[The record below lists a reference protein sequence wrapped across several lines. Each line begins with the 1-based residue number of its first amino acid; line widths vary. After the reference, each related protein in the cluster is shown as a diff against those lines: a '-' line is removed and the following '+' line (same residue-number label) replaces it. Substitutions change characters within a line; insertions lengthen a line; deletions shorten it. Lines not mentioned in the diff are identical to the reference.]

1 MRRCVPREERL
12 EILRKCHAEEY
23 GGHYSHFR
31 TQAKVWSSGFY
42 WPEMHEDT
50 KRYVASCPECQRTG
64 NISQRNSM
72 PLRYNLQ
79 IDLFDVW
86 GIDFMGPFKNS
97 HGYEHILVMVDYVSK
112 WVEAMPCHKAST
124 EESIAMIKNM
134 VFPRFGTPR
143 ILISDGGTHFTGK
156 TFKKCLSKLGI
167 EHRVS
172 TAYHPQTNG
181 QAETSNRQLKSIL
194 NKTIEKGGKDWSKK
208 LDRALWAY
216 RTAFKTPI
224 GMTPYQF
231 VYGKACHLP
240 VELEHKAY
248 WAIKEMNLDLDATV
262 VKRRIQISELEE
274 MRLKAYENA
283 SIYKERIKRWYDK
296 RLRKKEF
303 KEGDKVLLYNSRFK
317 TFGKGK
323 LQSKWDGPYVVHSV
337 LSNGAVTIMDVKG
350 YQFMVNGQRLKLYY
364 EPDIVPLHQVDVFT
378 MEEEPERPA

>member
-1 MRRCVPREERL
+1 
-12 EILRKCHAEEY
+12 
-23 GGHYSHFR
+23 
-31 TQAKVWSSGFY
+31 
-42 WPEMHEDT
+42 MHEDT

-72 PLRYNLQ
+72 PLKYNLQ
-79 IDLFDVW
+79 IDIFDVW

-97 HGYEHILVMVDYVSK
+97 FGFEYILVMVDYVSK
-112 WVEAMPCHKAST
+112 WVETIPCRKAST
-124 EESIAMIKNM
+124 EESITMIKN
-134 VFPRFGTPR
+134 VIFPRFGTPR

-156 TFKKCLSKLGI
+156 NFKKCLSKLGI
-167 EHRVS
+167 E
-172 TAYHPQTNG
+172 
-181 QAETSNRQLKSIL
+181 QAETSNRQLISIL

-208 LDRALWAY
+208 LDGALWAY

-248 WAIKEMNLDLDATV
+248 WATKEVNLDLDAAV

-296 RLRKKEF
+296 RLKK
-303 KEGDKVLLYNSRFK
+303 K
-317 TFGKGK
+317 
-323 LQSKWDGPYVVHSV
+323 
-337 LSNGAVTIMDVKG
+337 
-350 YQFMVNGQRLKLYY
+350 
-364 EPDIVPLHQVDVFT
+364 
-378 MEEEPERPA
+378 